1 MSRSLVI
8 MSVRWP
14 LVILPVMDKTRWMNY
29 IDWEVPFLYHVKV
42 FKYQALLLIIFNL
55 CQICLL
61 ISFWLGLKILTFVY
75 LKKMK

>member
-1 MSRSLVI
+1 MSRSLGI
-8 MSVRWP
+8 MSVHW
-14 LVILPVMDKTRWMNY
+14 LYVILPVMDKTRWMNY
-29 IDWEVPFLYHVKV
+29 IDWEVPFLYHFKV

-55 CQICLL
+55 CQI